1 MNFPRATLSYTACQ
15 WVHCTKKLTL
25 WCWLREGRG
34 TQGRR
39 SSTLLVFKY
48 IWGEGKSAWPQ
59 GGSCWLR
66 HWTRHESL
74 ENFEGQRSESDRC
87 GSTGL
92 RGSSSKRHTHTFTLR
107 TDTTLT
113 HLSYALLKEVS
124 CGSSFL
130 VFFFFF
136 SSSSCS
142 CWESTYIKHKQ
153 LFAYFLITMASDKT
167 LELFCLL
174 VGHKTNSSGV
184 PLKQLNFCLFFHS
197 KAQI

>member
-1 MNFPRATLSYTACQ
+1 MNFPRATPSYTACQ
-15 WVHCTKKLTL
+15 GVHCTKKLTL
-25 WCWLREGRG
+25 RYWLRESRG
-34 TQGRR
+34 TRGRR
-39 SSTLLVFKY
+39 SSTLLGFKC

-59 GGSCWLR
+59 GGSYRLR

-74 ENFEGQRSESDRC
+74 ENFQGQRSESDRC

-92 RGSSSKRHTHTFTLR
+92 RGIRPQETYTYIHPSDRHHINPSQLCFVKGSQLW
-107 TDTTLT
+107 
-113 HLSYALLKEVS
+113 LKIFGV
-124 CGSSFL
+124 
-130 VFFFFF
+130 FF

-142 CWESTYIKHKQ
+142 YWESTYIKHKQ
-153 LFAYFLITMASDKT
+153 LFAYFLITMASHKT

-174 VGHKTNSSGV
+174 VGHKNNSSGV